1 MKEAE
6 AVNKVRQKDNLED
19 NTAALELVAESSERL
34 SNSVDRNTERNK
46 RLEQRLADMG
56 QPVHRYSQDKPEQ
69 VQSVQQASPIVIN
82 QPKPDETQKPKIEKK
97 KPDDTSFFNTI
108 SNAGKTFAGSVLQA
122 GADFGKSMTDQ
133 IGSELLP
140 FYSDMKAAA
149 SKVTGGAVVAGKA
162 IKSKFEMGKAEKKEK
177 KTGIIP
183 QAIVDKTEKTEKVTE
198 LKEKMR
204 DRRREHAEHKLYKKV
219 DDIHDLLRN
228 MMLVNLLK
236 AVVPD
241 FGSFGTAIGKFA
253 GMFARGGLI
262 FAFFAGLKAWG
273 SKFIDTS
280 LKQISSAF
288 SSITS
293 GIKDTFTKSVDAVK
307 DGWKKLTEPK
317 KVETATP
324 KSKPTVNTDV
334 KPDTKPK
341 PVLDK
346 DGKPKLDKAGKPV
359 FEKSVAPVVENKV
372 EKTVESKAMQ
382 SATKGVAVEAAETA
396 GSKFMKK
403 TAGRAAAGAVGGPFG
418 EIIVALLTLKDAI
431 ELGMEF
437 FGIGKE
443 DVYEKAPSLNP
454 EKAKKTARL
463 GAPLDFTGTKRE
475 EEQAQWDKM
484 TEQQREQEKAA
495 KAKQD
500 KAFDV
505 LINGY
510 NSGSAGSS
518 NTANTV
524 INNTTVQNAPMS
536 FPRDGQVSA
545 MAHASEQAYRNM
557 RY

>member
-253 GMFARGGLI
+253 GMFARGGLV

-273 SKFIDTS
+273 SKFIDAS

-324 KSKPTVNTDV
+324 KSKPTVNPDV

-346 DGKPKLDKAGKPV
+346 DGKPKIDKAGKPV

-418 EIIVALLTLKDAI
+418 EIIVALLTLKDGL
-431 ELGMEF
+431 ELALAA
-437 FGIGKE
+437 FGKSPEDIGKWVDE
-443 DVYEKAPSLNP
+443 NTSMPEVNNAQTAAAGEKLSFSGAAKEYNKEEWDALP
-454 EKAKKTARL
+454 KA
-463 GAPLDFTGTKRE
+463 E
-475 EEQAQWDKM
+475 
-484 TEQQREQEKAA
+484 REQKRKYNEELTNVYKSIAA
-495 KAKQD
+495 AQ
-500 KAFDV
+500 
-505 LINGY
+505 
-510 NSGSAGSS
+510 GSTGG

-524 INNTTVQNAPMS
+524 INNNTVQNAPMS
-536 FPRDGQVSA
+536 FPRDGLTSSQ
-545 MAHASEQAYRNM
+545 AHAAEQAYRNM

>member
-1 MKEAE
+1 
-6 AVNKVRQKDNLED
+6 
-19 NTAALELVAESSERL
+19 
-34 SNSVDRNTERNK
+34 
-46 RLEQRLADMG
+46 
-56 QPVHRYSQDKPEQ
+56 
-69 VQSVQQASPIVIN
+69 
-82 QPKPDETQKPKIEKK
+82 
-97 KPDDTSFFNTI
+97 
-108 SNAGKTFAGSVLQA
+108 
-122 GADFGKSMTDQ
+122 
-133 IGSELLP
+133 
-140 FYSDMKAAA
+140 MKAAA

-253 GMFARGGLI
+253 GMFARGGLV

-273 SKFIDTS
+273 SKFIDAS

-324 KSKPTVNTDV
+324 KSKPTVNPDV

-346 DGKPKLDKAGKPV
+346 DGKPKIDKAGKPV

-418 EIIVALLTLKDAI
+418 EIIVALLTLKDGL
-431 ELGMEF
+431 ELALAA
-437 FGIGKE
+437 FGKSPEDIGKWVDE
-443 DVYEKAPSLNP
+443 NTSMPEVNNAQTAAAGEKLSFSGAAKEYNKEEWDALP
-454 EKAKKTARL
+454 KA
-463 GAPLDFTGTKRE
+463 E
-475 EEQAQWDKM
+475 
-484 TEQQREQEKAA
+484 REQKRKYNEELTNVYKSIAA
-495 KAKQD
+495 AQ
-500 KAFDV
+500 
-505 LINGY
+505 
-510 NSGSAGSS
+510 GSTGG

-524 INNTTVQNAPMS
+524 INNNTVQNAPMS
-536 FPRDGQVSA
+536 FPRDGLTSSQ
-545 MAHASEQAYRNM
+545 AHAAEQAYRNM

>member
-1 MKEAE
+1 MKE

-56 QPVHRYSQDKPEQ
+56 QPVHRYSKDKPEQ

-82 QPKPDETQKPKIEKK
+82 QPKPEQQEAAKPKIEKK
-97 KPDDTSFFNTI
+97 KSDDTGFFNTI

-198 LKEKMR
+198 LKSKMR
-204 DRRREHAEHKLYKKV
+204 DRKQEHFQHKVVKHL
-219 DDIHDLLRN
+219 DDINDKLRN
-228 MMLVNLLK
+228 MMIMNLLK
-236 AVVPD
+236 SVIPD

-253 GMFARGGLI
+253 GMFARGGLV

-273 SKFIDTS
+273 SKFIDAS

-324 KSKPTVNTDV
+324 KSKPIVNPDV

-396 GSKFMKK
+396 GSKFAKK
-403 TAGRAAAGAVGGPFG
+403 TAGRVVAGAVGGPFA
-418 EIIVALLTLKDAI
+418 EIVVAMLALKDAI

-475 EEQAQWDKM
+475 EEQAQWEKM

-510 NSGSAGSS
+510 NSGSGGSS

>member
-82 QPKPDETQKPKIEKK
+82 QPKPEQETKPKIEKK
-97 KPDDTSFFNTI
+97 KADDTGFFNTI
-108 SNAGKTFAGSVLQA
+108 SNAGKTFAGEVLQA

-183 QAIVDKTEKTEKVTE
+183 QAIVEKTEKTEKVTE
-198 LKEKMR
+198 LKSKMR
-204 DRRREHAEHKLYKKV
+204 DRKQEHFQHKVVKHL
-219 DDIHDLLRN
+219 DDIKDTLRN
-228 MMLVNLLK
+228 MMIMNLLK
-236 AVVPD
+236 SVVPD

-253 GMFARGGLI
+253 GMFARGGLV

-273 SKFIDTS
+273 SKFIDAS

-293 GIKDTFTKSVDAVK
+293 GIKDSFTKSVDAVK

-324 KSKPTVNTDV
+324 KSKPTVNPDV

-403 TAGRAAAGAVGGPFG
+403 TAGRVVAGAVGGPFG
-418 EIIVALLTLKDAI
+418 EIIVALLTLKDGL
-431 ELGMEF
+431 ELALAA
-437 FGIGKE
+437 FGKSPEDIGKWVDE
-443 DVYEKAPSLNP
+443 NTSMPEVNNAQTAAAGEKLS
-454 EKAKKTARL
+454 
-463 GAPLDFTGTKRE
+463 FTGATAEKERKE
-475 EEQAQWDKM
+475 WDAM
-484 TEQQREQEKAA
+484 TEAERNRVRKHEENLTNVYKSIATAQ
-495 KAKQD
+495 
-500 KAFDV
+500 
-505 LINGY
+505 
-510 NSGSAGSS
+510 GSTGG

-545 MAHASEQAYRNM
+545 SAHAAEQAYRAM